1 MEVELN
7 LVWCLYFCPSVY
19 TPKCVCVLL
28 VVGTAYFWTTLPLTL
43 PFLI

>member
-7 LVWCLYFCPSVY
+7 LVWCLYICPSVY
-19 TPKCVCVLL
+19 ARKCVCVLL
-28 VVGTAYFWTTLPLTL
+28 VVGTAYFWTMLPLTL